1 MRKSVIL
8 IVLIISMIFSIAT
21 VSADDFFGGGII
33 PPFGYSA
40 VSGSSVSGSQIGSLI
55 TDASTGSIGATG
67 DFPSGF
73 NYAINAQN
81 VIGSV
86 NAFINVHSQEGFGE
100 GGIKAS
106 DFVYMESDTA
116 TGFISSFVK
125 SMSFQDG
132 MS

>member
-8 IVLIISMIFSIAT
+8 IVLIISMIFGIAT
-21 VSADDFFGGGII
+21 VSADDFFGGGIL
-33 PPFGYSA
+33 PSFGYSA
-40 VSGSSVSGSQIGSLI
+40 VAGSSVSGSQIGSLI
-55 TDASTGSIGATG
+55 TDASTRNIGATA

-86 NAFINVHSQEGFGE
+86 NAFMNVHAQGGFDESGV
-100 GGIKAS
+100 KAS

-116 TGFISSFVK
+116 TGFVSSFVK
-125 SMSFQDG
+125 SMSFQAG
-132 MS
+132 